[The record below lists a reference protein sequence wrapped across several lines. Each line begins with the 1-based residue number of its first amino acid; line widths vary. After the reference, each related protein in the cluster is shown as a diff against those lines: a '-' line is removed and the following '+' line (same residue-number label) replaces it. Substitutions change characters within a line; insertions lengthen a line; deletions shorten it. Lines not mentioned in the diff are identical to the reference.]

1 MSDATKYGKE
11 LWLLL
16 APTFNEATAMDGFGN
31 HPEKAQAFAGF
42 IAAACGGMLAE
53 TGRESTMAV
62 LAAIAQHVESI
73 KPGSETTH

>member
-16 APTFNEATAMDGFGN
+16 APTFDQATALDGFGN

-42 IAAACGGMLAE
+42 IAAVCGGMFAQ
-53 TGRESTMAV
+53 TGYESTMAV
-62 LAAIAQHVESI
+62 LAAIAQELESVNAR
-73 KPGSETTH
+73 SEVKH